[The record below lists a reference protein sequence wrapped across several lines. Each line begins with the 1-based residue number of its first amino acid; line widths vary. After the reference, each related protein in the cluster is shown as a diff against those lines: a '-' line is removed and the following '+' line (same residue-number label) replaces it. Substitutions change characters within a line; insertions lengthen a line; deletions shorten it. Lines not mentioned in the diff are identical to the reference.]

1 MSDPSARTPVYFDL
15 LNACREAG
23 CPICRLSQR
32 AVQSYVDAILY
43 ESVNDPDV
51 QSQIVAARGYCN
63 QHAWLLPEGQGR
75 SLGVA
80 ILQRAVLKDVLT
92 EIGNGRQSLGRA
104 VRRRL
109 TKSDRP
115 ESFLAAL
122 KPRRECPVCQQQAS
136 IEQMALSELL
146 KQLNEPELREA
157 FRQSAGLCVPHFRAA
172 LQLISDDA
180 AEQTLL
186 TLQSAHLKRLHEQL
200 SEFIRKNDY
209 RFTSEGYGV
218 EGDSWLRAIGIIS
231 GQKGVG

>member
-1 MSDPSARTPVYFDL
+1 MSKQPTRTPVYFDL
-15 LNACREAG
+15 LKACHEPG
-23 CPICRLSQR
+23 CLICRLSQR
-32 AVQSYVDAILY
+32 AVQSYVDGVLY

-51 QSQIVAARGYCN
+51 QAQIVAARGYCN

-80 ILQRAVLKDVLT
+80 ILQRAVLKDILA
-92 EIGNGRQSLGRA
+92 EIGGRRRSLGRA
-104 VRRRL
+104 VRRL
-109 TKSDRP
+109 TKSNRP

-146 KQLNEPELREA
+146 KQLNDPELLEA

-186 TLQSAHLKRLHEQL
+186 ALQGAHLKRLHEQL

-209 RFTSEGYGV
+209 RFAREGYGV
-218 EGDSWLRAIGIIS
+218 EGDSWLRAIGMVS
-231 GQKGVG
+231 GQKGTG